1 MLLLSRQLGEAIV
14 IDNHVIATLAVL
26 ANDFVEFSL
35 SDINGANSSSIV
47 TVGKKELTAIVAGVR
62 AVFVRKDAH
71 KARLGFEYPPEI
83 RIDRR
88 EFWVAPPR

>member
-1 MLLLSRQLGEAIV
+1 MLVLSRKLGEGIV

-35 SDINGANSSSIV
+35 SDIDGTYSSIV
-47 TVGKKELTAIVAGVR
+47 TVGKNKLTSVVAGVR
-62 AVFVRKDAH
+62 AVFVRKEGE
-71 KARLGFEYPPEI
+71 KARLGFEHPPEI

-88 EFWVAPPR
+88 EFWVAPPQ